1 MNKNLIGIMVMA
13 ALTGCAH
20 SQMRGNVAMKIS
32 EDEAHVCLGNEQ
44 VKVGDKIELYKN
56 QCNRGKAAEE
66 NYCKMVTIGE
76 GEIIKLL
83 NEHYSVMKVNP
94 GVKFEEGTLVQKK

>member
-1 MNKNLIGIMVMA
+1 MNKNLIGIMMVL

-32 EDEAHVCLGNEQ
+32 EDEAHICLGSEQ
-44 VKVGDKIELYKN
+44 VKVGDKIELYRN
-56 QCNRGKAAEE
+56 QCNHSKLAEV
-66 NYCKMVTIGE
+66 NSCKMVELGE
-76 GEIIKLL
+76 GEITKVL
-83 NEHYSVMKVNP
+83 NEHYSVMKVNS